1 MGRARTHGHRC
12 WVGLT
17 RLGNRRGP
25 AEAVRGSAAGVLAGL
40 TCLTS
45 RRSTAVSNSRR
56 ARVKNLTPKIRPH
69 WYEVAVSGG
78 AGMPGQRLV
87 PARRRREAA
96 PAAAW
101 SRSACHVARGRP
113 AEGEQAPPTAHVE
126 SFNPCKSEP
135 IDTPARP
142 RSASTWCP
150 TCRPFKGDR
159 WMQSAAAQWMTAW
172 LQNVAAVLCETSAA
186 RAKDDGEARWRVAYR
201 GAAALPRVRVRCS
214 PLRFSVWPGTSR
226 P

>member
-1 MGRARTHGHRC
+1 MVVVPLKA
-12 WVGLT
+12 L
-17 RLGNRRGP
+17 RRP
-25 AEAVRGSAAGVLAGL
+25 AASVLIGL

-150 TCRPFKGDR
+150 TCRPFKRDR
-159 WMQSAAAQWMTAW
+159 WMQSGAAQWMTAW

-214 PLRFSVWPGTSR
+214 PLRFSAWPGTSR